1 MDYFHI
7 PESWELEE
15 DRQIKLENMRKRHK
29 KHYEEVEFATLLEEE
44 KEKLENEFV

>member
-1 MDYFHI
+1 MDYIHI

-44 KEKLENEFV
+44 EEKLENEFV